1 MLIRKYTTT
10 QDRVPVLRKALGQ
23 DFEHGN
29 AQEQLEEQKE
39 QAAEQT

>member
-1 MLIRKYTTT
+1 VSTLPDTYGLA
-10 QDRVPVLRKALGQ
+10 VLSKVLGQ

>member
-1 MLIRKYTTT
+1 LS
-10 QDRVPVLRKALGQ
+10 KALGQ

-39 QAAEQT
+39 QVVEQT